1 MPKFISMEQ
10 DERGIPIKHTYEA
23 KDGTRYSAR
32 YAAVAMAAC
41 DGRDG
46 TATLRAAMAQMRA
59 REAHA
64 ALLGKE
70 MPAASTADTDQ
81 GEEAGQ
87 GAGFATSGPAPA
99 LLGREKS

>member
-1 MPKFISMEQ
+1 MPKFISIEQ

-64 ALLGKE
+64 ALSPDPSGCALK
-70 MPAASTADTDQ
+70 T
-81 GEEAGQ
+81 EEDGH
-87 GAGFATSGPAPA
+87 G
-99 LLGREKS
+99 